1 MYTQKNLRERGQKT
15 NLTLH
20 CLNLFQLGQFLA
32 CTQSLLLGFL
42 PAVSFQMGLTQR
54 LSPSVKA
61 QILWWAPSPNTSR
74 LVLCQ
79 YETKTINQFKLFK
92 SNAWASL
99 NHLEVGLVI
108 FLNQNTWSLVL
119 LHYNDKKILDN

>member
-54 LSPSVKA
+54 LSPSVQA
-61 QILWWAPSPNTSR
+61 QILWWAPSSNTSR